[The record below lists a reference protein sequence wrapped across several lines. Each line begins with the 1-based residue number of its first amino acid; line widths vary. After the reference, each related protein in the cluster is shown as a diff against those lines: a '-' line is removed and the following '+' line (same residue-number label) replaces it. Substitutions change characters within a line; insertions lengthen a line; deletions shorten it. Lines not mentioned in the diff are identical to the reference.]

1 MPVSSPS
8 MRFGP
13 YEIELEGRSLR
24 KFGYRIRLQPKSFLV
39 LRALLE
45 RPGELVTREDLKAQL
60 WPENT
65 FVEFESS
72 LNVAVRRLREALG
85 DEAQN
90 PVYIE
95 TVPRAGY
102 RFIGVVEA
110 GSSSDV
116 RPALSLSD
124 IQEAAEESLPAYHPR
139 NGDASSPHVVQT
151 AAPDEQRR
159 SFAPWRMLVPVLAL
173 LAAIAVGVFLVR
185 RETPHALVAA
195 GPSIA
200 VLPFADMSPGQ
211 EPAVSLRRPGGG
223 VAEPSGQDSPDCA
236 SRRAARRSSSRAAP
250 PTCTPLAT
258 S

>member
-1 MPVSSPS
+1 

-139 NGDASSPHVVQT
+139 NGDASSPHVV
-151 AAPDEQRR
+151 ADCR
-159 SFAPWRMLVPVLAL
+159 S
-173 LAAIAVGVFLVR
+173 
-185 RETPHALVAA
+185 
-195 GPSIA
+195 
-200 VLPFADMSPGQ
+200 
-211 EPAVSLRRPGGG
+211 
-223 VAEPSGQDSPDCA
+223 
-236 SRRAARRSSSRAAP
+236 
-250 PTCTPLAT
+250 
-258 S
+258 